1 MSSLYAQ
8 SATATGGTIGALLP
22 FVLMFV
28 IIYFLII
35 RPQRK
40 KQKSHKNMLENL
52 KVGDEVITNGGIKGV
67 IANLKQNKGI
77 ISLKIADNVKIE
89 ILRSAI
95 STIIINKQKE
105 IKQETKSK
113 PNKKTAKKQD
123 VKS

>member
-113 PNKKTAKKQD
+113 SSKKTAKKQD